1 VLLRVVGINAGKWR
15 VNCTSTSGGV
25 LLAGTFTFKIT
36 AEAGAEGCKQT
47 ISEEKTV
54 TTPGCCATGS
64 SYAFGTAPED
74 STQQAFGTGVC
85 FNNITEMNCG
95 TTSNNWGWRNEFA
108 GEGQGTFK
116 IYAGGAVGCK
126 NWKKMVGTITVSCA
140 NDVVNG
146 GARVMMYMPQQ
157 ALVGGA
163 DLSLLDHHMYVG
175 CKEWA
180 PLMSTTTTTNRKTGV
195 KTTTTTASLDR
206 SPSCTP
212 PAYNAPKDSL
222 SATFLTAF
230 ASGSGSGPKC
240 GGSDADNTIMGASSP
255 KGRCGGNC
263 YNVLVPR
270 SETTLRAATVASSG
284 MLVEGC
290 SCSGLYW
297 VYHQSSKDNAKFT
310 YDPVK
315 GVC

>member
-1 VLLRVVGINAGKWR
+1 VETLSLPAPLLVLLRVVGVNAGKWR

-25 LLAGTFTFKIT
+25 LIAGTFTFKIT

-47 ISEEKTV
+47 VSEEKTV

-64 SYAFGTAPED
+64 AYAFGTD
-74 STQQAFGTGVC
+74 DTQQAFGTGVC
-85 FNNITEMNCG
+85 FNNATEMSCG

-108 GEGQGTFK
+108 GQGTGTFK

-126 NWKKMVGTITVSCA
+126 NRNKMVGTITVSCA
-140 NDVVNG
+140 DVNNDS
-146 GARVMMYMPQQ
+146 RVMMYMPQQ
-157 ALVGGA
+157 TLVGGE

-180 PLMSTTTTTNRKTGV
+180 PLTTTTTNTKTKV
-195 KTTTTTASLDR
+195 TSITASPER

-222 SATFLTAF
+222 STSFVTAF
-230 ASGSGSGPKC
+230 ANGTGPTC
-240 GGSDADNTIMGASSP
+240 GGSAADRTIMGALAP

-263 YNVLVPR
+263 YPVLVPAGN
-270 SETTLRAATVASSG
+270 TQLAVASSG
-284 MLVEGC
+284 MLVQGC
-290 SCSGLYW
+290 KCNGLYW

-310 YDPVK
+310 YDPVQ